1 MERRRSGM
9 VSCPIRS
16 VTILRDARGRVS
28 ARISVAFRM
37 IDRNDEH
44 EVFVTT
50 PDVEAASMAA
60 SGLVTGTVSW
70 PVDEAYAT
78 QAVLRGGA

>member
-1 MERRRSGM
+1 
-9 VSCPIRS
+9 
-16 VTILRDARGRVS
+16 
-28 ARISVAFRM
+28 M